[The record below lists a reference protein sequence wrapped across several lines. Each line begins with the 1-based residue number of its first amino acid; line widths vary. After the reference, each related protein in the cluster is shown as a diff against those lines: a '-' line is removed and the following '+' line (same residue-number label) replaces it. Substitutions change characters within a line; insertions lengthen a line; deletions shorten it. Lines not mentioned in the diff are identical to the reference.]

1 MIVNSKSRWRTG
13 GRKLVEQITK
23 KTNPSNWGIIGA
35 CKELIFD
42 IVDGAPAFHA
52 IMYSLDTGKVSI
64 KPGHLCDILINKD
77 QSAKGLEEDICNILA
92 VAAATDVPVYPN
104 SSELI
109 PTLAKCQRTM
119 LVEGF
124 TAPDASGKHP
134 VDVDQIT

>member
-52 IMYSLDTGKVSI
+52 VMYSLDTSKVSI
-64 KPGHLCDILINKD
+64 MLDHLCDILINKD
-77 QSAKGLEEDICNILA
+77 QSTKRLREDVCNILA
-92 VAAATDVPVYPN
+92 VAAANDVPVYPN
-104 SSELI
+104 SSELVQ
-109 PTLAKCQRTM
+109 L
-119 LVEGF
+119 
-124 TAPDASGKHP
+124 
-134 VDVDQIT
+134 